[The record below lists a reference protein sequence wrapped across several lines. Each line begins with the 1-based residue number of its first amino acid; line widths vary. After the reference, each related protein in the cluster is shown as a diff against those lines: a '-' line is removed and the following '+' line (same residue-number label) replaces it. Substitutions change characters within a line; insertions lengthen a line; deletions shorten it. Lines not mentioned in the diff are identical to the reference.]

1 MFRFAAAVFVLRR
14 SLLRK
19 YRPCR
24 RLFGHST
31 HQRCAGRLE
40 RLAFGGEFCEPLS
53 DASELSFPRIAAHN
67 FVWNLAVGFGWSLV
81 TYADDPSMRIALAPA
96 GKASA
101 TSMNEVVPSQF

>member
-1 MFRFAAAVFVLRR
+1 VFRFAAAVFVLRR

-53 DASELSFPRIAAHN
+53 DASELSFPRVAAYN
-67 FVWNLAVGFGWSLV
+67 FVWNLAVVS
-81 TYADDPSMRIALAPA
+81 A
-96 GKASA
+96 GRW
-101 TSMNEVVPSQF
+101 